1 MKNFYLSLFAA
12 VALLA
17 VGCNPTPDTGGD
29 EPTPTPDSGAKL
41 KEFVVNIANSISRA
55 AVGDNRVST
64 WSADD
69 EVTILRFDPSATR
82 PKLVQCTIDSNS
94 INGSSAKFTTLGYIN
109 EVGEQYAVYPKTT
122 SSTSNF
128 ASGNEENGRIFNI
141 TLPNQS
147 VNSNGDT
154 IYPLLVGSYDSSTN
168 SFTMNNPLAILQLLV
183 KTPATENTEYSLNS
197 ITISGNNS
205 EKIWG
210 DVTVSTKELVA
221 QLGATTQTEVTLA
234 CNGIK
239 VGKQGTIVNIFIP
252 MQSYS
257 KGLTAEV
264 KCTEGIMTTTILN
277 SGFDTTSTQLVEA
290 DLTLELEKS
299 PIMVKQV
306 FASDST
312 VAIGWSTEEKNLPY
326 IDELFPNSAAD
337 YTTDIA
343 KTFKVAL
350 YKDADCKNLFVSVD
364 NIPGSTFTNVTPP
377 RFVFTGLTPATEYYA
392 MVYNTTDN
400 KQSLTPLKV
409 ATVAAS
415 ADKSKVVSSTGTAKA
430 GDLVVYENFSG
441 LLYAGEISARAA
453 GVSRSDRSTLTSI
466 VKLTGDIKLSDTGYI
481 IASATTEI
489 GLFSTLKGILDD
501 MGIDK
506 WGWIGGKSGATGGS
520 ICARP
525 GYVKIGTTANCSFIC
540 TPTINAI
547 PSDCTATL
555 KVVFKA
561 APYGD
566 ANKLTIDE
574 AEKVIAVKALAGATL
589 DSDYLVSYKSVA
601 AEQTLTLEGDKN
613 IDWKEYTVTL
623 NDVPSGSSIAIGGG
637 LSATSTNRF
646 LLDDVRVYVESLE
659 TLPPVTGIIRDQS
672 GKPVSGV
679 VVSDGYSVVKTDST
693 GKYELARND
702 KAKFVFYT
710 TPATYEV
717 ALSSDGYPL
726 FYKTLADNTNLDFTL
741 GKSITKHSEWHLYV
755 MADPQTNQTG
765 KYCIP
770 YFQNYMA
777 TDIKSMVDREGYN
790 SAENWNNNRLAY
802 GMVLGDVIW
811 NSAIESYMGKM
822 KSAMAPENT
831 RVSWFTVPGNHDWY
845 SSDSDKNPNL
855 NCYHKIF
862 GPSIYSFDRGDVHV
876 VGMNNVLTGAGN
888 SIEEYDQGFTT
899 DEFNWLR
906 KDLEMV
912 PKDKCVVLCV
922 HIQFFD
928 GEAGVRHNKYYS
940 QTLSLLRQFA
950 NAYILSGHG
959 HYARH
964 WFHSNYNY
972 IHEINH
978 AAACGQFWNLKVC
991 ADGTP
996 AGYYIYTF
1004 NGNDCS
1010 NHFFKAAG
1018 TASSSEGSN
1027 AMRLYLGNDSYDPN
1041 MVCGYGKDNKV
1052 VYANL
1057 YNGYTSS
1064 SNTADSSP
1072 LNKNWTVEL
1081 YYKGSKVS
1089 NMTNV
1094 TKGNSSYGYHDKPSD
1109 YVDYYST
1116 WLYNTNYLRNDAD
1129 WWFIAHGM
1137 NKKTTIKNRDGN
1149 KWNGAVSNSGY
1160 KKTTTHIFAGTLPE
1174 GVILDS
1180 KDVMVRATS
1189 PTGQV
1194 YEVSTFTK
1202 FSSYDGMA
1210 WELY

>member
-1 MKNFYLSLFAA
+1 
-12 VALLA
+12 
-17 VGCNPTPDTGGD
+17 
-29 EPTPTPDSGAKL
+29 
-41 KEFVVNIANSISRA
+41 
-55 AVGDNRVST
+55 
-64 WSADD
+64 
-69 EVTILRFDPSATR
+69 
-82 PKLVQCTIDSNS
+82 
-94 INGSSAKFTTLGYIN
+94 
-109 EVGEQYAVYPKTT
+109 
-122 SSTSNF
+122 
-128 ASGNEENGRIFNI
+128 
-141 TLPNQS
+141 
-147 VNSNGDT
+147 
-154 IYPLLVGSYDSSTN
+154 
-168 SFTMNNPLAILQLLV
+168 
-183 KTPATENTEYSLNS
+183 
-197 ITISGNNS
+197 
-205 EKIWG
+205 
-210 DVTVSTKELVA
+210 
-221 QLGATTQTEVTLA
+221 
-234 CNGIK
+234 
-239 VGKQGTIVNIFIP
+239 
-252 MQSYS
+252 
-257 KGLTAEV
+257 
-264 KCTEGIMTTTILN
+264 
-277 SGFDTTSTQLVEA
+277 
-290 DLTLELEKS
+290 
-299 PIMVKQV
+299 
-306 FASDST
+306 
-312 VAIGWSTEEKNLPY
+312 
-326 IDELFPNSAAD
+326 
-337 YTTDIA
+337 
-343 KTFKVAL
+343 
-350 YKDADCKNLFVSVD
+350 
-364 NIPGSTFTNVTPP
+364 
-377 RFVFTGLTPATEYYA
+377 
-392 MVYNTTDN
+392 
-400 KQSLTPLKV
+400 
-409 ATVAAS
+409 
-415 ADKSKVVSSTGTAKA
+415 
-430 GDLVVYENFSG
+430 
-441 LLYAGEISARAA
+441 
-453 GVSRSDRSTLTSI
+453 
-466 VKLTGDIKLSDTGYI
+466 
-481 IASATTEI
+481 
-489 GLFSTLKGILDD
+489 
-501 MGIDK
+501 
-506 WGWIGGKSGATGGS
+506 
-520 ICARP
+520 
-525 GYVKIGTTANCSFIC
+525 
-540 TPTINAI
+540 
-547 PSDCTATL
+547 
-555 KVVFKA
+555 
-561 APYGD
+561 
-566 ANKLTIDE
+566 
-574 AEKVIAVKALAGATL
+574 
-589 DSDYLVSYKSVA
+589 
-601 AEQTLTLEGDKN
+601 
-613 IDWKEYTVTL
+613 
-623 NDVPSGSSIAIGGG
+623 
-637 LSATSTNRF
+637 
-646 LLDDVRVYVESLE
+646 
-659 TLPPVTGIIRDQS
+659 
-672 GKPVSGV
+672 
-679 VVSDGYSVVKTDST
+679 
-693 GKYELARND
+693 
-702 KAKFVFYT
+702 
-710 TPATYEV
+710 
-717 ALSSDGYPL
+717 
-726 FYKTLADNTNLDFTL
+726 
-741 GKSITKHSEWHLYV
+741 

-765 KYCIP
+765 KNCIP

-855 NCYHKIF
+855 DCYHKIF

-888 SIEEYDQGFTT
+888 SIEEYDQGFTA

-978 AAACGQFWNLKVC
+978 AAACGQFWNLKIC

-1004 NGNDCS
+1004 KGNDCS

-1018 TASSSEGSN
+1018 TASSSDGSN

-1052 VYANL
+1052 VYVNL

-1089 NMTNV
+1089 DMTHV

-1149 KWNGAVSNSGY
+1149 KWNGAVSNSSY

-1174 GVILDS
+1174 GVTRDS